1 MEIKTA
7 DEVRVGQTVRFPMAD
22 HVVNAIEPVGEHE
35 IRFYVAGGLVQVDRE
50 QTVGILAD
58 GVDHG

>member
-7 DEVRVGQTVRFPMAD
+7 DEVKVGQTVRFPMAD
-22 HVVNAIEPVGEHE
+22 HVVRDIETIGRV